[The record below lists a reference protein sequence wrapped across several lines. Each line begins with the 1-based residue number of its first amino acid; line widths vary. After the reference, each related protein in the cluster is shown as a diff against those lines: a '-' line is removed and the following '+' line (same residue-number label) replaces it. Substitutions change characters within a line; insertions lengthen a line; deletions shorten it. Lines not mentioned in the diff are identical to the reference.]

1 MTLFKRKNKSKAEI
15 LKGIEQKTEVD
26 RQRVIV
32 RDQIA
37 PIIIEASKNINDAKV
52 FLGALS
58 QGLGQAFMNKRN
70 VLTVEEI
77 DLINMLDTKGD
88 RYEEYKKIL
97 DILKDEK
104 ISVAVG
110 LLEGFSNLIDTC
122 IREEMNKKS
131 LSDMDLNLLNPDE
144 KN

>member
-1 MTLFKRKNKSKAEI
+1 MFKRKNKSKAEI
-15 LKGIEQKTEVD
+15 LKGIEQKTEVN

-37 PIIIEASKNINDAKV
+37 PLIIESTKNINDAKV

-77 DLINMLDTKGD
+77 DLVGMLDVKNE
-88 RYEEYKKIL
+88 RYEDYKKIL
-97 DILKDEK
+97 DILKAEK
-104 ISVAVG
+104 ISVAIG

-122 IREEMNKKS
+122 VREEMNKKV
-131 LSDMDLNLLNPDE
+131 LSELDLKLLSPDE
-144 KN
+144 TKN